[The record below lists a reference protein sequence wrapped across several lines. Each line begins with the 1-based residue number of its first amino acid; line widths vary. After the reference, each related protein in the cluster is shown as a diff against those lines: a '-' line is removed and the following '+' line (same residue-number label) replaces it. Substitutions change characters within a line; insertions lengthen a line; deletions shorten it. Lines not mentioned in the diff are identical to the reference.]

1 MGFLSLIIALLVE
14 QVRPLQNDNAAYMA
28 VRNVAAVLERNFNA
42 GEKQQGILAWLL
54 LVLPLTLGSWLIFY
68 LLVRAHPF
76 LGLGWNVFILYLT
89 LGFRQFSH
97 YYTDIQIALAN
108 QDLIEARRILTQW
121 KSLRDEKFSAADLD
135 ISEVSRLSIEEALM
149 ASHRHVFGVLFWFVV
164 LPGPCGAVLYR
175 VANYLARNWIKSPVP
190 VSSKVSESSEAIQP
204 EVFGHF
210 AQQFFNWIDWIP
222 VRLSAIGFAIVGNFE
237 DAIFCWRNH
246 AGQWKDASQGVLLAA
261 GGGALGVRLGDTESP
276 AKMAEIEVSDTVIEA
291 TLEPAPTMDGT
302 ADTTVEIMPGVEA
315 SPAAMRSAV
324 GLVWRSILLW
334 LILLLLLSLAGL
346 FG

>member
-1 MGFLSLIIALLVE
+1 MGFLSLIIALLLE
-14 QVRPLQNDNAAYMA
+14 QVRPLQTDNAAYSA
-28 VRNVAAVLERNFNA
+28 VRSVAAVLERNFNA
-42 GEKQQGILAWLL
+42 GEKQQGVLAWLL
-54 LVLPLTLGSWLIFY
+54 LVLPLTFGAWLIFY

-97 YYTDIQIALAN
+97 YYTDIQVALAN
-108 QDLIEARRILTQW
+108 QDLDEARRILTQW
-121 KSLRDEKFSAADLD
+121 KSLGDDKFSAAELD
-135 ISEVSRLSIEEALM
+135 ISEVSRLTIEEALM

-175 VANYLARNWIKSPVP
+175 IANYLAGNWIKSPVP
-190 VSSKVSESSEAIQP
+190 GPNRMAGSVDAFQP

-210 AQQFFNWIDWIP
+210 AQQFFNWFDWIP

-237 DAIFCWRNH
+237 DAIFCWRNY
-246 AGQWKDASQGVLLAA
+246 AGQWKDASQGVILATGA
-261 GGGALGVRLGDTESP
+261 GALGVRLGDMPVPESMVVMEP
-276 AKMAEIEVSDTVIEA
+276 GDTVIQA
-291 TLEPAPTMDGT
+291 TLEPSLDSGSEA
-302 ADTTVEIMPGVEA
+302 TVETMPGVEA

-324 GLVWRSILLW
+324 GLVWRSIVLW
-334 LILLLLLSLAGL
+334 LILLLLLSVAGL